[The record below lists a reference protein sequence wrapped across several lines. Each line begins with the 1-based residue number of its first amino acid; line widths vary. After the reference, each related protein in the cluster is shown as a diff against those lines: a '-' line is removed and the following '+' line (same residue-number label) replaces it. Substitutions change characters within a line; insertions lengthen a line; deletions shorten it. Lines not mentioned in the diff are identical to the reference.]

1 MNNTEQENLRQRAI
15 AEAMS
20 QLIPNGNFQQF
31 MGVLREQREVV
42 IDDICRD
49 DSIKSDRAMMALVG
63 ELRALK
69 GIIAVYDE
77 YKRREAI

>member
-1 MNNTEQENLRQRAI
+1 MTHTEQENLRQRAI
-15 AEAMS
+15 AEAMA

-31 MGVLREQREVV
+31 IGVLREQREVV

>member
-1 MNNTEQENLRQRAI
+1 MNNTEQENLRQRGI

>member
-1 MNNTEQENLRQRAI
+1 MINTEQEGLRQRAV

-20 QLIPNGNFQQF
+20 QLIPNGNFQHF
-31 MGVLREQREVV
+31 IAVLREQREVV

-49 DSIKSDRAMMALVG
+49 DSIKSERAMMALIG

-69 GIIAVYDE
+69 GIISVYDE

>member
-1 MNNTEQENLRQRAI
+1 MTNTEQEQFRQRAI

-20 QLIPNGNFQQF
+20 QLIPNTNFQHF
-31 MGVLREQREVV
+31 IGILREQREVV
-42 IDDICRD
+42 IEDICRD
-49 DSIKSDRAMMALVG
+49 DSVRNERVAMALIG

-69 GIIAVYDE
+69 NIIGVYDE

>member
-1 MNNTEQENLRQRAI
+1 MTNIEHETFRQRAI

-20 QLIPNGNFQQF
+20 QLIPNTNFQQF
-31 MGVLREQREVV
+31 IGVLREQREVV
-42 IDDICRD
+42 IEDICRD
-49 DSIKSDRAMMALVG
+49 DSVRDDRTTMALIG

-69 GIIAVYDE
+69 NIIGVYDE